1 MKILDLHIS
10 DIVEARIKLGWLNH
24 KVIMFPTKNVM
35 YLMSDPNEW
44 DDIDGLDLGPHG
56 ISGVSEYI
64 KQRCMMKEKEMAHL
78 FLKAA
83 GEQPDRKE
91 NHEMMELLKARRYKL
106 N

>member
-35 YLMSDPNEW
+35 YLMSDPEEW

-56 ISGVSEYI
+56 ISGVAEYI
-64 KQRCMMKEKEMAHL
+64 KQRCLSEEKTMAHL

-83 GEQPDRKE
+83 GEHPDRKQ
-91 NHEMMELLKARRYKL
+91 NRDMIKLLKGRRFKL